1 MISLDGIMINMDK
14 IESINNIVLLLNKRA
29 MQSFFGKINF
39 VRIFISNFV
48 ETVKPLQEMIKKDE
62 N

>member
-1 MISLDGIMINMDK
+1 MIYLDGIMIDLDM

-29 MQSFFGKINF
+29 MPSFLGKINF
-39 VRIFISNFV
+39 VHRFIYDFA